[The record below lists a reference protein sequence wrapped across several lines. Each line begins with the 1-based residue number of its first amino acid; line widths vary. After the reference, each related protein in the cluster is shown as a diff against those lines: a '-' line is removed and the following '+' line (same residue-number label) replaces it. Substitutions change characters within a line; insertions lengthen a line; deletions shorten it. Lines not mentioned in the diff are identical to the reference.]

1 MSFASQPLFPRFV
14 ILILIILFQANFA
27 SSQTNCNEI
36 QKLKIK
42 FDNNS
47 PEELFE
53 KFCILQAC
61 GLDSIDCKL
70 ATTLAGMLL
79 INRSKENGKQEITY
93 GDIILHFNKF
103 KQHPLYA
110 QARKG
115 FTEGQT
121 NKSMNNEINKVIDYS
136 TLCDTPLLKD
146 TFDSFNFP
154 QYFNY
159 KQALSESTHKME
171 EEVLTVPEILKILTD
186 NFILVSLYVDHRG
199 PIGKASIALQ
209 EQFGSQVQPAFY
221 GVNNEEKAIANHI
234 GYTTKD
240 FFSAIPKIAHQQSRC
255 KDTIS
260 HNRFEIPVSWKV
272 LTCFYNCKAL

>member
-36 QKLKIK
+36 KKLKIK
-42 FDNNS
+42 LDNNS

-53 KFCILQAC
+53 KFYILQAC

-79 INRSKENGKQEITY
+79 INRSKDNGKQEITY

-103 KQHPLYA
+103 KQDPLYA
-110 QARKG
+110 QVRKG

-121 NKSMNNEINKVIDYS
+121 NKSMNYEINKVIDYS

-146 TFDSFNFP
+146 TFDSFNNFP

-159 KQALSESTHKME
+159 KQALKCAQSKGKMLLVYFTGHTSASSHKME
-171 EEVLTVPEILKILTD
+171 EEVLTDPEILKILTD
-186 NFILVSLYVDHRG
+186 NFILVSLYVDHHG
-199 PIGKASIALQ
+199 PIGKANIALQ
-209 EQFGSQVQPAFY
+209 EQFGSQAQPAFY

-240 FFSAIPKIAHQQSRC
+240 VFLQFLKSL
-255 KDTIS
+255 
-260 HNRFEIPVSWKV
+260 VS
-272 LTCFYNCKAL
+272 KADAKTQ